1 MGLQNHNP
9 FGKNF
14 APFEM
19 PDDAPLRGL
28 IGQKTPAQRNA
39 APQNANPFASNFQP
53 FYIPNDAPIRGVIGQ
68 RPNQPIPPRI
78 ERKPGPFDEGYVKP
92 NTSMD
97 PIDESA
103 ADPDRRTPPARSV
116 LTPQTVRKNANDV
129 VQKGTD
135 MSRGFNELLESTG
148 QTPFSST
155 QLFGTVTNPFTRTP
169 AKTDGFPTEQ
179 PDIGGYNGATY
190 DSETGRQAA
199 GSRDISEFAPIT
211 GNEGRIPGG
220 SQGINYEDTGI
231 SSGRLSDALNGV
243 KEQEANREMTPDRRQ
258 QMARAAFLNADN
270 SMDGLKAR
278 DAVNEVV
285 YAGGQHWGRGALT
298 EDSGF
303 GDKFK
308 IDRADARGIASGK
321 NTAAGLLDTYKTRI
335 TETQKAT
342 PAESQSPL
350 SDAGSAVKSAFSA
363 GARTDRKLQGK
374 STARDGV
381 LGGITAGA
389 QTDFNLNNSN

>member
-1 MGLQNHNP
+1 MGQYTEGWITVPGIKNKRWRDSDGNYSELRPGFGSQTMGGAVKSFSNMFRGDKERAFPKQFKDVYDADPAYDIPEIVIEPSKNPPTPDPDPTPEITGPIPETTRVNKYGVKQKGINMSRSFDDLLGGVGQVPYSSNQLPTTQSNP
-9 FGKNF
+9 F
-14 APFEM
+14 
-19 PDDAPLRGL
+19 
-28 IGQKTPAQRNA
+28 
-39 APQNANPFASNFQP
+39 
-53 FYIPNDAPIRGVIGQ
+53 
-68 RPNQPIPPRI
+68 
-78 ERKPGPFDEGYVKP
+78 
-92 NTSMD
+92 
-97 PIDESA
+97 SA
-103 ADPDRRTPPARSV
+103 TQA
-116 LTPQTVRKNANDV
+116 
-129 VQKGTD
+129 
-135 MSRGFNELLESTG
+135 
-148 QTPFSST
+148 QTP
-155 QLFGTVTNPFTRTP
+155 
-169 AKTDGFPTEQ
+169 GFPTEV

-243 KEQEANREMTPDRRQ
+243 KEQEANKEMTPDRRQ

-350 SDAGSAVKSAFSA
+350 TEAGSAVQSAFGA

-374 STARDGV
+374 STARDAV
-381 LGGITAGA
+381 LGGISAGA